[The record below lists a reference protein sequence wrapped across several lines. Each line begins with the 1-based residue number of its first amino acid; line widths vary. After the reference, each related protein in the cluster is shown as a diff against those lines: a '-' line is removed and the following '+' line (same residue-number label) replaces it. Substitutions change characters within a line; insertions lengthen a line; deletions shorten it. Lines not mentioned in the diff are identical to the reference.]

1 MIRFDGMRPNEPIRK
16 IKGKKR
22 TFKDNLQPNDKANMK
37 AQLRIVED
45 KVQKK
50 VQGVTNSLKSYEG
63 LIPDAPSN
71 EFKAKKGKGKTSK
84 TPKKKNKK

>member
-1 MIRFDGMRPNEPIRK
+1 MRPNEPKRK

-22 TFKDNLQPNDKANMK
+22 TFKDNLQANDRESMK

-45 KVQKK
+45 KVTKK
-50 VQGVTNSLKSYEG
+50 AKGVTNSLKAYEG

-71 EFKAKKGKGKTSK
+71 SFKAKKGKGKATK
-84 TPKKKNKK
+84 VKAGRKK